1 MNRSAVEK
9 AMKEA
14 YIDARETAKIETKN
28 GNAKEYSIRMLQ
40 ALRDMA
46 EADVYP
52 DWRFSD
58 EECNIWEMFCNMKV
72 KS

>member
-1 MNRSAVEK
+1 MSRSAVEK

-14 YIDARETAKIETKN
+14 YLDAEETAKTETGR
-28 GNAKEYSIRMLQ
+28 GNDKRYSFRMLQ

-52 DWRFSD
+52 DNRFSD
-58 EECNIWEMFCNMKV
+58 EECNIWEMFRNMKV